1 MKVSAE
7 STHGAVEVTAQ
18 ARTEGNRTVE
28 ELFREHAAFVASF
41 VVRLGVQPRDAPDV
55 VQEVFLIA
63 HKKGGYVAGPAHPRT
78 WLAAIAVRRASEY
91 RRSRHRRE
99 LITDAPPETADGAR
113 DPEGALEV
121 RQALGRVER
130 ALESLDVEHRAAFL
144 LFEVE
149 GISCAEIASSLG
161 IPTGTVYSRLH
172 HARERFQRAYDRE
185 DREAKGAAR

>member
-1 MKVSAE
+1 MKVSAAP
-7 STHGAVEVTAQ
+7 THGGVEVTAT
-18 ARTEGNRTVE
+18 ARTHGNRTVE
-28 ELFREHAAFVASF
+28 ELFREHSGFVASF

-99 LITDAPPETADGAR
+99 LVTETPPEVADVR

-121 RQALGRVER
+121 HQALGRVER
-130 ALESLDVEHRAAFL
+130 ALESLDAEHRAAFL

-149 GISCAEIASSLG
+149 GISCAEIASSLE
-161 IPTGTVYSRLH
+161 IPIGTVYSRLH
-172 HARERFQRAYDRE
+172 HARERFQRAYERDDRG
-185 DREAKGAAR
+185 AKGAAR